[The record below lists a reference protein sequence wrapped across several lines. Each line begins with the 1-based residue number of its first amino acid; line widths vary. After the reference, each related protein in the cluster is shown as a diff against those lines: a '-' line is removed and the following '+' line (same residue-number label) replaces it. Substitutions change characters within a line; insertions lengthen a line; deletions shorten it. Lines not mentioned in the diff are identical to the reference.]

1 MTDLANR
8 AWELTPGSMRLLN
21 KLLKDGA
28 GNGFYEE
35 SNSTFMLNGEL
46 SQSEKGNLLDL
57 KVKGYVSTQDDD
69 RGYWVIFT
77 DKALMLSHEGRLHL
91 DHLKAISQEGA

>member
-8 AWELTPGSMRLLN
+8 AWELTPGSMRLLQ

-35 SNSTFMLNGEL
+35 SNSTFMFPSEL
-46 SQSEKGNLLDL
+46 TQSEKGNLLDL
-57 KVKGYVSTQDDD
+57 KVKGYVSTQEDD

-77 DKALMLSHEGRLHL
+77 DKALALSHEGRLHL
-91 DHLKAISQEGA
+91 SFYADLNQEGA